1 MKKIYPNPFLN
12 EIIFPLV
19 LNERAVV
26 SIELIDEEGQVF
38 KILHKEEL
46 LKGKQEIKVT
56 KNQLK
61 SGIYSVK
68 IIIENSKGT
77 SIENTKVAIH

>member
-1 MKKIYPNPFLN
+1 MKKIYPNPFLS

-26 SIELIDEEGQVF
+26 SIELIDQEGQVF
-38 KILHKEEL
+38 KILNEQEL
-46 LKGKQEIKVT
+46 LKGKQEIKIT

-68 IIIENSKGT
+68 ITIENSKGT
-77 SIENTKVAIH
+77 SIENTKLAIH

>member
-26 SIELIDEEGQVF
+26 SIELIDEEGRVF
-38 KILHKEEL
+38 KILHEQEL
-46 LKGKQEIKVT
+46 LKGKHKIKIT